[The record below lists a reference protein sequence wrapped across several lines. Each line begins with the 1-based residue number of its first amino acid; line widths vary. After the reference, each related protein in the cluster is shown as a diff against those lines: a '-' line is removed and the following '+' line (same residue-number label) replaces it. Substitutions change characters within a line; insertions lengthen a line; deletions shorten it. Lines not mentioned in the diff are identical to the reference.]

1 MNETYFEKVFARRSA
16 GCFFIAAVLFFISI
30 LRVAAAA
37 TADYSAV
44 LAKQSSYRLTAS
56 RLRGTIYDRN
66 MAPITNAESKI
77 IAAVSPVPRAV
88 TAISSV
94 LSGEELESVLSRLK
108 SGKPVLCE
116 VPEIIDCDGISCTK
130 VYVHNSA
137 STPAVHLVGYTDADS
152 HGVSGLEKAYDKLL
166 YSDSQAAFVYTK
178 NGRGDILKGAE
189 TVVENDT
196 SVTAGGIVSTIDV
209 NIQQI
214 AETAAGSIKKG
225 AVVVAKAESS
235 EILAAVS
242 TPYFDLTNVSEYLNA
257 EDSPLLNR
265 ALAAYNVGSVFKLCV
280 AAAGIESGK
289 GGFTYTCTGSCEI
302 IDRFFKCHKRSG
314 HGLMNLKSGLA
325 NSCNTFFYNYAF
337 YIGGDKIYNAASSLN
352 FGKAFDICEG
362 LSVSAGSLPQKESLS
377 NIAYLANFSI
387 GQGELLTSPVAMLNL
402 YCAAAYDG
410 SYIIP
415 SVVKGT
421 LKDGKT
427 EPYEKGGR
435 IRIMSDGTAAV
446 LREYLAAVIEEG
458 TGASARPKTV
468 SAAGKTATA
477 QTGKFQN
484 GTEICEGWFCGFF
497 PAEKPEYTVIVFSEN
512 TAEQTKSCGEVF
524 AEIADGITALKGDN

>member
-30 LRVAAAA
+30 LRVSAAA

-44 LAKQSSYRLTAS
+44 LAKQSSYRLTAA

-242 TPYFDLTNVSEYLNA
+242 TPYFDVTNVSEYLNA
-257 EDSPLLNR
+257 AGSPLLNR

-280 AAAGIESGK
+280 A
-289 GGFTYTCTGSCEI
+289 
-302 IDRFFKCHKRSG
+302 
-314 HGLMNLKSGLA
+314 
-325 NSCNTFFYNYAF
+325 
-337 YIGGDKIYNAASSLN
+337 
-352 FGKAFDICEG
+352 
-362 LSVSAGSLPQKESLS
+362 V
-377 NIAYLANFSI
+377 
-387 GQGELLTSPVAMLNL
+387 
-402 YCAAAYDG
+402 
-410 SYIIP
+410 
-415 SVVKGT
+415 
-421 LKDGKT
+421 
-427 EPYEKGGR
+427 
-435 IRIMSDGTAAV
+435 
-446 LREYLAAVIEEG
+446 
-458 TGASARPKTV
+458 
-468 SAAGKTATA
+468 
-477 QTGKFQN
+477 
-484 GTEICEGWFCGFF
+484 
-497 PAEKPEYTVIVFSEN
+497 
-512 TAEQTKSCGEVF
+512 
-524 AEIADGITALKGDN
+524 

>member
-44 LAKQSSYRLTAS
+44 LAKQSSYRLTAA

-242 TPYFDLTNVSEYLNA
+242 TPYFDVTNVSEYLNA
-257 EDSPLLNR
+257 AGSPLLNR

-325 NSCNTFFYNYAF
+325 NSCNTFFYNFAF
-337 YIGGDKIYNAASSLN
+337 NIGADAIFNMASSLN
-352 FGKAFDICEG
+352 FGKSFDICEG
-362 LSVSAGSLPQKESLS
+362 IASAAGSLPQRESLD

-387 GQGELLTSPVAMLNL
+387 GQGELLLSPAAMLTL

-410 SYIIP
+410 SYALP
-415 SVVKGT
+415 TAVAGT
-421 LKDGKT
+421 LAGGKFT
-427 EPYEKGGR
+427 PTAERGR
-435 IRIMSDGTAAV
+435 TRVMTARTAKE
-446 LREYLAAVIEEG
+446 LREYLSAVITEG
-458 TGASARPKTV
+458 TGKAAAPKTV

-477 QTGKFQN
+477 QTGRYEK
-484 GTEICEGWFCGFF
+484 GKEICEGWFCGFF
-497 PAEKPEYTVIVFSEN
+497 PAEEPQYTVIVFSEN
-512 TAEQTKSCGEVF
+512 TEKQTKSC
-524 AEIADGITALKGDN
+524 AEIFAAIADRLSEK